1 MATFYVLPSRPRL
14 GQRFAELLTGLFPG
28 TTWPREDW
36 LDLAEA
42 LGAAAMSQPNIFVVF
57 ADDLPADQEL
67 EPSLIERFGA
77 EAGDEVVEVR
87 PGRHLAELGVERWR
101 VNESL
106 AA

>member
-1 MATFYVLPSRPRL
+1 MATFYVLPSRPQL
-14 GQRFAELLTGLFPG
+14 GQRFAELLAGLFPG
-28 TTWPREDW
+28 TSWPREDW

-42 LGAAAMSQPNIFVVF
+42 LGAAAMSQPNNFVVF
-57 ADDLPADQEL
+57 ADDLPVDQAL

-77 EAGDEVVEVR
+77 DAGDEVVEVR
-87 PGRHLAELGVERWR
+87 LGRHLAEIGIERWR